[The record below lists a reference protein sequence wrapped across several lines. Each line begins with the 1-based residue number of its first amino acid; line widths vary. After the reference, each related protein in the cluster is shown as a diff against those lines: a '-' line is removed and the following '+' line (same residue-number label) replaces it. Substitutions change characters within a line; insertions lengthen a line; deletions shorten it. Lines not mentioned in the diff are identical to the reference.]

1 MNTNKENRTLFYLE
15 ELDDYKVANDQ
26 KDVRGWEVKDIDNR
40 VIGEV
45 NNLLV
50 NKNTERV
57 VYLDVE
63 LDESILNENHEPFSA
78 KAKDGIH
85 EFVNEEGE
93 NHVIIPIGLAN
104 LDLDAKIVSTK
115 SIHQETFAKTKRF
128 KKDSPIYRDYET
140 LILKTY
146 TRPEDVVNYPK
157 DDLFYEQKFFNS

>member
-1 MNTNKENRTLFYLE
+1 MNTNKENKTLFYLE
-15 ELDDYKVANDQ
+15 ELGDYKVANDQ

-63 LDESILNENHEPFSA
+63 LDEAILNVNHEPFSA

-85 EFVNEEGE
+85 EFVNEDGE
-93 NHVIIPIGLAN
+93 NHVIIPIGLAS
-104 LDLDAKIVSTK
+104 LDLETNIVYAKNINY
-115 SIHQETFAKTKRF
+115 ETFAKTKRF

-140 LILKTY
+140 LILETY
-146 TRPEDVVNYPK
+146 RRPEDVVNYPEY
-157 DDLFYEQKFFNS
+157 DLFYEQNEFNS

>member
-1 MNTNKENRTLFYLE
+1 MNTNKENKTLFYLE
-15 ELDDYKVANDQ
+15 ELGDYKVADDQ
-26 KDVRGWEVKDIDNR
+26 KDVRGWKVKDIDNR

-45 NNLLV
+45 NSLLV

-63 LDESILNENHEPFSA
+63 LDETILNVNHEPFSA

-85 EFVNEEGE
+85 EFVNEDGE

-104 LDLDAKIVSTK
+104 LDLDNKVVSTT
-115 SIHQETFAKTKRF
+115 SINSDTFSKTKRF

-140 LILKTY
+140 LILRTY
-146 TRPEDVVNYPK
+146 TRPEDVVNYPE
-157 DDLFYEQKFFNS
+157 DDLFYEQNEFNS